1 MTPELQ
7 LIQNLKLVGVFMV
20 EVVIVCFAM
29 ALGWELIRRA
39 CGRRQNRIAVAIFLL
54 AFLLIALFRSKSF

>member
-7 LIQNLKLVGVFMV
+7 LIQNLKLVGVFMAEAV
-20 EVVIVCFAM
+20 FVCFAL

-39 CGRRQNRIAVAIFLL
+39 CDRRQTRIAVAIFLV
-54 AFLLIALFRSKSF
+54 AFLLIVLLRAKSF